1 MGAAKFEW
9 INASH
14 DQPKYDAEKKRTI
27 RVQAMKAAAQSRKKT
42 GTRGNQN
49 TRQAG
54 VVRIYGEEVEA
65 GLPSPKRDEDVLF
78 QQQHKQKQKRQ
89 PNSVM
94 RARDAWRSK
103 SGVIPIIRYLKSD
116 DAPSPLHQ
124 SSNGPALF
132 TQFEQ
137 CYARPARAM
146 PLPDFERVS
155 VDIGL
160 NVLDLDELTAV
171 AAGQAAGSLL
181 AQNRASLDTLIV
193 RRRQSYLFHIPA
205 RYGHCNYLDDALRCV
220 AIRARRVL
228 VPGTTG
234 ESTAGDSYRF
244 YGRALRGLQ
253 AAVDKQSDW
262 LDPNILGTIEI
273 LSIYEILESPTQP
286 RNWEHHIAGATRLI
300 MARGPSRF
308 ETEYEKAL
316 LASMIS
322 PIILESLRK
331 GEPCFLDEE
340 PWQRVLVS
348 MIHKD
353 VSYFAARGEGY
364 MTMWILGAR
373 SPRIVVDLFRAT
385 ANPKS
390 LSDRDI
396 DDLEARCRCMKA
408 DLEQWRRRTAEQEE
422 LERQQEA
429 ERSKRRASSLSSSP
443 GSSVGSSGEGGDV
456 KNELLGAS
464 LASLAIACRLLGA
477 VSPHDRVELEAE
489 AIGYAR
495 EMKELLAVVLGNKC
509 TSFYLEQKIV
519 AADSV
524 LDTTDIWLKGL
535 AIDSNRPKNQK
546 HAPRIIENWKF
557 LAWGSYLPID

>member
-65 GLPSPKRDEDVLF
+65 GPPSPESDEDVLC
-78 QQQHKQKQKRQ
+78 QQQHKQKQKQKRQ
-89 PNSVM
+89 PNSVV
-94 RARDAWRSK
+94 RARDAWRSN
-103 SGVIPIIRYLKSD
+103 SAVIPIIRYLKSN

-155 VDIGL
+155 VDLGL

-205 RYGHCNYLDDALRCV
+205 RYGHCSYLDDALRCV

-262 LDPNILGTIEI
+262 SDPNILGTIEI
-273 LSIYEILESPTQP
+273 LSIYEVG
-286 RNWEHHIAGATRLI
+286 N
-300 MARGPSRF
+300 
-308 ETEYEKAL
+308 
-316 LASMIS
+316 
-322 PIILESLRK
+322 
-331 GEPCFLDEE
+331 
-340 PWQRVLVS
+340 
-348 MIHKD
+348 
-353 VSYFAARGEGY
+353 
-364 MTMWILGAR
+364 TM
-373 SPRIVVDLFRAT
+373 PV
-385 ANPKS
+385 
-390 LSDRDI
+390 
-396 DDLEARCRCMKA
+396 
-408 DLEQWRRRTAEQEE
+408 
-422 LERQQEA
+422 
-429 ERSKRRASSLSSSP
+429 
-443 GSSVGSSGEGGDV
+443 
-456 KNELLGAS
+456 
-464 LASLAIACRLLGA
+464 
-477 VSPHDRVELEAE
+477 
-489 AIGYAR
+489 
-495 EMKELLAVVLGNKC
+495 
-509 TSFYLEQKIV
+509 
-519 AADSV
+519 
-524 LDTTDIWLKGL
+524 
-535 AIDSNRPKNQK
+535 
-546 HAPRIIENWKF
+546 
-557 LAWGSYLPID
+557 

>member
-49 TRQAG
+49 MRQAD
-54 VVRIYGEEVEA
+54 VVRIYSEEVEA
-65 GLPSPKRDEDVLF
+65 GPPSLEGDEDVLC
-78 QQQHKQKQKRQ
+78 QQQHKQKQKQKRQ
-89 PNSVM
+89 PNSVV

-103 SGVIPIIRYLKSD
+103 SAVIPIIRYLKSD
-116 DAPSPLHQ
+116 DAPNPLHY

-155 VDIGL
+155 VDLGL

-205 RYGHCNYLDDALRCV
+205 RYGHCTYLDDALRCV

-262 LDPNILGTIEI
+262 SDPNILGTIEI
-273 LSIYEILESPTQP
+273 LSIYE
-286 RNWEHHIAGATRLI
+286 
-300 MARGPSRF
+300 
-308 ETEYEKAL
+308 
-316 LASMIS
+316 
-322 PIILESLRK
+322 
-331 GEPCFLDEE
+331 
-340 PWQRVLVS
+340 
-348 MIHKD
+348 
-353 VSYFAARGEGY
+353 
-364 MTMWILGAR
+364 
-373 SPRIVVDLFRAT
+373 
-385 ANPKS
+385 
-390 LSDRDI
+390 
-396 DDLEARCRCMKA
+396 
-408 DLEQWRRRTAEQEE
+408 
-422 LERQQEA
+422 
-429 ERSKRRASSLSSSP
+429 
-443 GSSVGSSGEGGDV
+443 VG
-456 KNELLGAS
+456 
-464 LASLAIACRLLGA
+464 
-477 VSPHDRVELEAE
+477 
-489 AIGYAR
+489 
-495 EMKELLAVVLGNKC
+495 
-509 TSFYLEQKIV
+509 
-519 AADSV
+519 
-524 LDTTDIWLKGL
+524 DTV
-535 AIDSNRPKNQK
+535 PV
-546 HAPRIIENWKF
+546 
-557 LAWGSYLPID
+557 